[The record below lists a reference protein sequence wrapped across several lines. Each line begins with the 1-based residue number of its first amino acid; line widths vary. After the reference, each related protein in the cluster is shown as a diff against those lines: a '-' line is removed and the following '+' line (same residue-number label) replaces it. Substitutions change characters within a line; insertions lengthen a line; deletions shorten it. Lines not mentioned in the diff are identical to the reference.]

1 MAKPQDRSPTVSISL
16 LSVPSSFY
24 ESNLLKRVSMN
35 TVRKAAVKSVLSRI
49 ANLNLASFVES
60 LTKVEFVAL
69 KIVMTVVFFKWLFHA
84 LRHEIGW

>member
-1 MAKPQDRSPTVSISL
+1 
-16 LSVPSSFY
+16 
-24 ESNLLKRVSMN
+24 MN

-69 KIVMTVVFFKWLFHA
+69 KIVMTVVFLMWLFHA

>member
-1 MAKPQDRSPTVSISL
+1 
-16 LSVPSSFY
+16 
-24 ESNLLKRVSMN
+24 MN

-69 KIVMTVVFFKWLFHA
+69 KIVMTVVFLMWLLHT
-84 LRHEIGW
+84 LQHEIGW